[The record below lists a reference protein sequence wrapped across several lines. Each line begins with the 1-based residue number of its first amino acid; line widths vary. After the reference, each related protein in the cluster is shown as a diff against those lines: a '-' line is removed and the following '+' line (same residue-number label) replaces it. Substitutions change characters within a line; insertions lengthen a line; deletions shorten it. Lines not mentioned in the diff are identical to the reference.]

1 MKIVREW
8 AAEFTTQRRQ
18 LTSSSKGSWMDS
30 LECEIGRGGVSFS
43 IERLGPSCHS
53 LQAAK
58 PEDGNS
64 SSKAPKHAATSPAG
78 LGV

>member
-43 IERLGPSCHS
+43 IERLEHS
-53 LQAAK
+53 LTRAVGRSRK
-58 PEDGNS
+58 RTVGRS
-64 SSKAPKHAATSPAG
+64 GKRHIRG
-78 LGV
+78 